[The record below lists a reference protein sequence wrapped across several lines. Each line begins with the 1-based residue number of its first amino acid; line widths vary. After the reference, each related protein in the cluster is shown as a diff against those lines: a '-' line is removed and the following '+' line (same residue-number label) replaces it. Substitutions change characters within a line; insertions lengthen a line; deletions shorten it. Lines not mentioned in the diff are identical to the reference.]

1 MPGKRDMLAE
11 VRARLDELAQRGIAV
26 WYRQLLPHAI
36 GAAVREPDLP
46 PVYVMDADAL
56 LHPRLH
62 CNLLEMLCVL
72 DERRRP
78 GEDFLAIDAEW
89 AGYLRTAPL
98 ERRRRWAG
106 S

>member
-1 MPGKRDMLAE
+1 MPTNDRMLAE

-26 WYRQLLPHAI
+26 WYRRLLPEAI
-36 GAAVREPDLP
+36 GAVVREPDLP

-62 CNLLEMLCVL
+62 RNLLDLLRLL
-72 DERRRP
+72 DERRTP
-78 GEDFLAIDAEW
+78 DQDFLALDGEW
-89 AGYLRTAPL
+89 VGYLRRARA
-98 ERRRRWAG
+98 RRAG